1 MSEAFCIDEID
12 ATEEVDIERIPVVDI
27 NDMIVPLEVT
37 QNSVLLQITATLSA
51 DGCSE
56 FFDENRSVWDNEDR
70 CYYFY
75 AYTRLKF
82 QNALAE
88 VDCEVRIDFADD
100 GSLSQVELASVKL
113 INKWDISLH
122 LDEAETIE
130 EDITD
135 YGEDDYRAEQA
146 EAMEDFYKH

>member
-1 MSEAFCIDEID
+1 M
-12 ATEEVDIERIPVVDI
+12 V
-27 NDMIVPLEVT
+27 VPLEVT

-56 FFDENRSVWDNEDR
+56 FFDENRSAWDSEDR
-70 CYYFY
+70 CYYFC

-100 GSLSQVELASVKL
+100 GSLSQVKLASVKL
-113 INKWDISLH
+113 INTQDISLN

-130 EDITD
+130 EDITN
-135 YGEDDYRAEQA
+135 YGENDYLAEQA
-146 EAMEDFYKH
+146 EAMEDYYKH